1 MDSNNT
7 SPFSVKITSCVFAS
21 VNVPVSVSCLLLN
34 IFYYFCLIVPQKG
47 TEILKQP
54 LKALLGSLLRCNVFI
69 HISILVMV
77 IISIVVYTMMISV
90 NSSHWLNIFYCF
102 QIIPVQHPYFIW
114 LKKNIRVFIYSFL
127 IINIAVCL
135 LGMNGS
141 IGYILIFFADV
152 NITDWTTVTRFIVS
166 DEAAFCI
173 KLGLY
178 MLSFCVMLGSSCV
191 TVVFLW
197 RHIKNMEKNIGS
209 CSSPQRQRNIKLTIA
224 CISVQAFL
232 HIICSA
238 LVIIDE
244 LLVFLL
250 ISDFDLNRNILCTV
264 ISLYSFATTINLGLS
279 QSVFRQRAV
288 HFHLK
293 WCCYIYIMTSSY
305 DVFVTP

>member
-1 MDSNNT
+1 GKEEHQSLY
-7 SPFSVKITSCVFAS
+7 ILL
-21 VNVPVSVSCLLLN
+21 NVPVSVSCLLLN

-77 IISIVVYTMMISV
+77 VISIVIYTMMISV
-90 NSSHWLNIFYCF
+90 NSSHWLNVFYCF

-127 IINIAVCL
+127 ILNIAVCL
-135 LGMNGS
+135 LGINVNIEHTLLLFS
-141 IGYILIFFADV
+141 DA
-152 NITDWTTVTRFIVS
+152 NITDWTTTARFIVS
-166 DEAAFCI
+166 DETAFCI
-173 KLGLY
+173 KLGLH

-209 CSSPQRQRNIKLTIA
+209 S

-293 WCCYIYIMTSSY
+293 CCCYIYIMTSSY